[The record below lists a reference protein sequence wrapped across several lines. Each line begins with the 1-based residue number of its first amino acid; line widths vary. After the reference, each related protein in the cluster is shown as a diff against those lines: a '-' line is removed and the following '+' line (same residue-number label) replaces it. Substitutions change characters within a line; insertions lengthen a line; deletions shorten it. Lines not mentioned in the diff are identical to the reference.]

1 VIGLPDWRQQQ
12 QWDCGPTAVRIL
24 LRSLRRRPVPTAMAH
39 LAASPIDGT
48 DPRAVE
54 IALRAHDLRV
64 MSGSATWDDLRHMT
78 QNRAVICLI
87 QCDGVGHWVVAG
99 RVTHRRISYQCPSA
113 GPVCESRADWMARWR
128 DVDRLGATYHQWA
141 ICGWR

>member
-1 VIGLPDWRQQQ
+1 MIELPDWRQQQ

-24 LRSLRRRPVPTAMAH
+24 LRSLRRRPSPTAMAH

-64 MSGSATWDDLRHMT
+64 TSGSATFDDLRHWT
-78 QNRAVICLI
+78 QNRAVLCLI
-87 QCDGVGHWVVAG
+87 QCDGVGHWVAVA
-99 RVTHRRISYQCPSA
+99 RATHRRVSYQCPSE
-113 GPVCESRADWMARWR
+113 GPKLEKRADWMARWR
-128 DVDRLGATYHQWA
+128 DVDRLGAVYHQWS
-141 ICGWR
+141 ICAWR